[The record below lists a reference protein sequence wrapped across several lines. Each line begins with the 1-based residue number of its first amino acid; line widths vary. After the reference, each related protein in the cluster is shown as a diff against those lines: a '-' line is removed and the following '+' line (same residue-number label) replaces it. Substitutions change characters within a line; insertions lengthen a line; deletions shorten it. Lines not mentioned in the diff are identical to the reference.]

1 MLTSLSRNSVNTR
14 GLPGGSAV
22 KSLPVMPGDAGSIPG
37 SERSPGGGYGNPF
50 QYSCLEIPMDR
61 GVWQA
66 AVHGGHKELDMT
78 GQLNNNSKYKC

>member
-1 MLTSLSRNSVNTR
+1 M
-14 GLPGGSAV
+14 GIDPGEGN
-22 KSLPVMPGDAGSIPG
+22 D
-37 SERSPGGGYGNPF
+37 NPF

-66 AVHGGHKELDMT
+66 AVHGGHEELDMT